1 MADPHREWVAE
12 GQHQRDADGEAV
24 TQPKTHATDRVAV
37 ISFTEEPSNRLKKH
51 VHFLISRG
59 IHVTVVST
67 TSASWEEFRTVPHLQ
82 VTPMRQYEYR
92 HPLNRSEYLLV
103 DVVPG
108 KIMSLAERA
117 TETRLGR
124 PLRNPIKSG
133 HRMQR
138 KLSRVVHYRIYNKLY
153 QLVRPR
159 VLSKIAR
166 NKLDGLRR
174 TRFHRIIAGDTTAF
188 TLGWHLAR
196 LNPEAI
202 ATTSLDEDPYADLP
216 VLPNIPHPVLRT
228 DE

>member
-1 MADPHREWVAE
+1 M
-12 GQHQRDADGEAV
+12 
-24 TQPKTHATDRVAV
+24 TQQKTHAADRVAV
-37 ISFTEEPSNRLKKH
+37 ISFTEQPSNRLKKY

-59 IHVTVVST
+59 IHVTLVST
-67 TSASWEEFRTVPHLQ
+67 TSASWEEFQTVPHLQ
-82 VTPMRQYEYR
+82 VTPMRRHEYR

-108 KIMSLAERA
+108 KIMSFAERA
-117 TETRLGR
+117 TGTRLGR
-124 PLRNPIKSG
+124 PLRNPIRSG
-133 HRMQR
+133 SRMQR
-138 KLSRVVHYRIYNKLY
+138 KLSRAVHYRIYNKLY

-166 NKLDGLRR
+166 NKLDGLRH

-188 TLGWHLAR
+188 TLGWHLAK